1 MGRDVAQRLAETKP
15 DVVFNALHGTPGED
29 GTVQGMLDLM
39 GLKYTHSGLATSVLA
54 IDKQITKTLL
64 AGTGVRVPGGMI
76 VSSESIYQRDPLPRP
91 YVLKPVN
98 DGSSVEIGR
107 AEERSV
113 GEECVGKCRSR
124 WAPYH

>member
-1 MGRDVAQRLAETKP
+1 
-15 DVVFNALHGTPGED
+15 
-29 GTVQGMLDLM
+29 MLDLM

-98 DGSSVEIGR
+98 EGSSVGVAIVT
-107 AEERSV
+107 EESNYGSPISRDSEGPDRKSTRLNSITNANLV
-113 GEECVGKCRSR
+113 CRLLLE
-124 WAPYH
+124 

>member
-39 GLKYTHSGLATSVLA
+39 GLKYTHSGVATSVLA

-64 AGTGVRVPGGMI
+64 AGTGVRVPGGML
-76 VSSESIYQRDPLPRP
+76 VSSARIYQRDPLQRP
-91 YVLKPVN
+91 YVRKPVT
-98 DGSSVEIGR
+98 DGSSGEIGR
-107 AEERSV
+107 AA
-113 GEECVGKCRSR
+113 CRGRGGQCGWISGG
-124 WAPYH
+124 ADTL